1 MILNLILL
9 STLCFTSFY
18 RRQHEHTLLRSIASR
33 HDEMTAGPP
42 FSTNGNAIEEL
53 QRSPIIASQGKT
65 AKFMLAW
72 PSIATFT
79 LVQGWNHET
88 TQQLKKSVEEVV
100 RRNPILSGRATMTDF
115 IHTKISIVPGDNSE
129 NNGDF
134 CHEIKL
140 DEAVLSAISN
150 MNLSSMNEMDILH
163 FMDDF
168 LAPVVPKILSTYESI
183 QQKTPLFSMHIIQ
196 LPNNYACYV
205 MALSHCVGD
214 GVTYYNIMDEIHREM
229 NQLNSH
235 TDLVWS
241 HPDIANHEIFPD
253 RFSQRDATFSYGF
266 PFFLGLLKNFVN
278 LKKRKKSYI
287 ILDKHK
293 VRDKRDELLAL
304 GEGHLSDNDV
314 ITAALCEAS
323 SSSDIFA
330 FAMNMRNR
338 HSRLG
343 GNFHNEIP
351 FPRDQAKNPRAFR
364 NIVKHG
370 FYFDTNTLPICP
382 FVLGK
387 VGRISSIA
395 SVQKLIKPTD
405 MDRIVCHAMLS
416 SFVQNV
422 PLDTAFII
430 SMNDEAYVILHNFRE
445 IDLVN
450 GSISE
455 LQCHH

>member
-1 MILNLILL
+1 MMAAAP
-9 STLCFTSFY
+9 SYTTS
-18 RRQHEHTLLRSIASR
+18 
-33 HDEMTAGPP
+33 
-42 FSTNGNAIEEL
+42 NGNAIEEL
-53 QRSPIIASQGKT
+53 QYSPIIASQGNT

-115 IHTKISIVPGDNSE
+115 FHTKISIVPGDNGE

-134 CHEIKL
+134 FHEIKL
-140 DEAVLSAISN
+140 DEAALSAISN
-150 MNLSSMNEMDILH
+150 MNLSSMNETDILH

-168 LAPVVPKILSTYESI
+168 LAPVVPKTLSTYESI
-183 QQKTPLFSMHIIQ
+183 QQKAPLFGVDIIQ

-205 MALSHCVGD
+205 MTLSHCVGD
-214 GVTYYNIMDEIHREM
+214 GVTYYNVMDEIHREM

-235 TDLVWS
+235 KDLVWS
-241 HPDIANHEIFPD
+241 HPDIANHEVFPD
-253 RFSQRDATFSYGF
+253 RFSPRDASISYGF

-278 LKKRKKSYI
+278 MKKQQKSYI
-287 ILDKHK
+287 ILDKNK
-293 VRDKRDELLAL
+293 VRDKKDDLLAL
-304 GEGHLSDNDV
+304 GDEVHLSDNDV

-330 FAMNMRNR
+330 YTMNMRKR
-338 HSRLG
+338 HSHFG
-343 GNFHNEIP
+343 GNFHHEIP
-351 FPRDQAKNPRAFR
+351 FSRNRATDPRAFR
-364 NIVKHG
+364 NIVKNG
-370 FYFDTNTLPICP
+370 FYFDTNELPICP

-395 SVQKLIKPTD
+395 SVQKLIKPAA

-416 SFVQNV
+416 SFCENV

-445 IDLVN
+445 LDLGY